1 MRWGP
6 TFQRRY
12 CAKYHEIHGDIMGIF
27 GKEQNKGDDDQLCTG
42 LLVNGQI
49 RGPHSLSFRPLRVTH
64 VQHSFFCVCV
74 YHLNRCKTS
83 FCCRGPLGN
92 IAASGQRRRCNV
104 PVKTYLH
111 YILYIYICIVP
122 PLGASKSQLAGK
134 KYIYILSLLFY
145 TVNVYCDSIYR
156 GSSHRVMLLLVFFAC
171 LMHSAAKFATTVLIK
186 CVTHVGSTRCREPL
200 GEYLS
205 R

>member
-1 MRWGP
+1 MSNILSFVCVRTIWIDVKLLFAAGGRWGTLQP
-6 TFQRRY
+6 
-12 CAKYHEIHGDIMGIF
+12 
-27 GKEQNKGDDDQLCTG
+27 
-42 LLVNGQI
+42 
-49 RGPHSLSFRPLRVTH
+49 
-64 VQHSFFCVCV
+64 
-74 YHLNRCKTS
+74 
-83 FCCRGPLGN
+83 
-92 IAASGQRRRCNV
+92 AANEDAAMFLWKRTCI
-104 PVKTYLH
+104 
-111 YILYIYICIVP
+111 ILYICIVP

-134 KYIYILSLLFY
+134 KNIYIYIYILSLLFY